1 MLHSKFQKAYNQ
13 QIMTLKGFSVKER
26 VGEPTGH
33 CLFKWTAAYTLQTF
47 ATLSIGMFLIQA
59 ISQLP

>member
-1 MLHSKFQKAYNQ
+1 
-13 QIMTLKGFSVKER
+13 MTLKGFSVKEL

-47 ATLSIGMFLIQA
+47 APLSVGMFLIQA